1 MLLSNKM
8 ENKPSSGTLVRK
20 KRSYGKLSLDQ
31 KIQIIRAAE
40 MGYSQRTLASQYN
53 CGKTQIHLLVTQKDL
68 WLSKW
73 ERSRKGGNWSRMHE
87 TVSTSEI
94 NSLVW
99 DFYKKA
105 STHDIDVSINMLL
118 ERAKQVASSL
128 NVHNFEA
135 DYEWLVKFKG
145 QFNVD
150 LPISY
155 DGDSSSGAIN
165 DASEDADPLLSGYDK
180 SNVFHLGIAELYHR
194 TLPCIGQKSQEH
206 ITVCF
211 CVSASGEKEIIG
223 LVFSENACVEGELWN
238 VNVPCFSSPMGQATL
253 EVYHHSLNVLNQ
265 KMSQQDR
272 KILLYIDD
280 SMFPSEIERNMSNID
295 IRSWPW
301 VFNVQEIIN
310 NYRLLYCQRLM
321 SSLAASSLNHWN
333 RLGQRV
339 KNLPMSKVMKMVQS
353 AWKEVSSKLI
363 ELSFQ
368 CSTIDIERD
377 SLCQEINNKLLE
389 DIQKLVLMLK
399 CSKDITTPPNPEDV
413 SNIEEML
420 LQDSIDENKTL
431 DYVHPG
437 EEDENDSEP
446 FDEQD
451 TMCNLNGALSLM
463 GKTEVLPTLSR
474 LELFIESLAECPA
487 RQNAL
492 DLLDKLER
500 SVQDLLIT
508 DRVSLAEGNQDI
520 PLLE

>member
-8 ENKPSSGTLVRK
+8 ENKSGGTLVRK

-73 ERSRKGGNWSRMHE
+73 ERSRKGGNWSKIHE

-105 STHDIDVSINMLL
+105 STHDIDVSVNMLL
-118 ERAKQVASSL
+118 ERAKQVANSL

-135 DYEWLVKFKG
+135 DYEWLLKFKA

-150 LPISY
+150 LPLSY
-155 DGDSSSGAIN
+155 DCDSSSGTPGESAN
-165 DASEDADPLLSGYDK
+165 PLLSGFKK
-180 SNVFHLGIAELYHR
+180 SDVFHLGITELYHR
-194 TLPCIGQKSQEH
+194 TLPCIGQKSQDH

-265 KMSQQDR
+265 KMGQSDR
-272 KILLYIDD
+272 KILLYVDD
-280 SMFPSEIERNMSNID
+280 SQFPAEIERDMSNIE
-295 IRSWPW
+295 IRTWPW
-301 VFNVQEIIN
+301 MFNIQEIIN

-333 RLGQRV
+333 RLGLKV
-339 KNLPMSKVMKMVQS
+339 KNLPMSKVMKLVQS
-353 AWKEVSSKLI
+353 AWKDVSSRLI

-368 CSTIDIERD
+368 CNTVFTDRD
-377 SLCQEINNKLLE
+377 SQCQAINNKLLE
-389 DIQKLVLMLK
+389 EIQKLVLVLK
-399 CSKDITTPPNPEDV
+399 SSKENVTSPILEV
-413 SNIEEML
+413 SKIEEML
-420 LQDSIDENKTL
+420 SQDSIDENSKDFTHA
-431 DYVHPG
+431 DEG
-437 EEDENDSEP
+437 EESDSVP
-446 FDEQD
+446 FDQQD
-451 TMCNLNGALSLM
+451 TVCALNGALSLM
-463 GKTEVLPTLSR
+463 SKTEVLPTLSR
-474 LELFIESLAECPA
+474 LELFLESMTESPA

-500 SVQDLLIT
+500 AVQDLLIT
-508 DRVSLAEGNQDI
+508 DKAGSTEDGEGTSM
-520 PLLE
+520 

>member
-1 MLLSNKM
+1 MLLSKKM
-8 ENKPSSGTLVRK
+8 EIKSSGTLLRK
-20 KRSYGKLSLDQ
+20 KRTYGKLSLDQ

-73 ERSRKGGNWSRMHE
+73 ERSRKGGNRSRINE
-87 TVSTSEI
+87 TVSASEI

-105 STHDIDVSINMLL
+105 STHDIKVTVNMLL

-135 DYEWLVKFKG
+135 DYEWLVKFKA

-150 LPISY
+150 LPILY
-155 DGDSSSGAIN
+155 DFDSSSGTLP
-165 DASEDADPLLSGYDK
+165 DEPADPLLSGYEKTD
-180 SNVFHLGIAELYHR
+180 VYHLGVAELYHR
-194 TLPCIGQKSQEH
+194 TLPCIGQKSQDH

-223 LVFSENACVEGELWN
+223 LVFGENACVEGELWN
-238 VNVPCFSSPMGQATL
+238 VNVPCFSSPMGQVTL

-265 KMSQQDR
+265 KMVESDK
-272 KILLYIDD
+272 KILLYVDD
-280 SMFPSEIERNMSNID
+280 AEFPSEIERDMSNIE

-301 VFNVQEIIN
+301 TFNVQEIIN

-321 SSLAASSLNHWN
+321 SSLAASNLNHWN
-333 RLGQRV
+333 KLGHKVR
-339 KNLPMSKVMKMVQS
+339 NLSLSKVMKFVQA

-363 ELSFQ
+363 EMSFL
-368 CSTIDIERD
+368 CSSIHTERD
-377 SLCQEINNKLLE
+377 ANCQEINNKLLG
-389 DIQKLVLMLK
+389 DIQKLVLTLK
-399 CSKDITTPPNPEDV
+399 CSKDNITTPKLQDV

-420 LQDSIDENKTL
+420 SQDSVDEDSKAIDFA
-431 DYVHPG
+431 D
-437 EEDENDSEP
+437 EEGIDSVP
-446 FDEQD
+446 FDEPD
-451 TMCNLNGALSLM
+451 TICNLNGSVSSLS
-463 GKTEVLPTLSR
+463 KTDVLPTLSKI
-474 LELFIESLAECPA
+474 ELFLESLPESSD

-500 SVQDLLIT
+500 AL
-508 DRVSLAEGNQDI
+508 QDI
-520 PLLE
+520 IINDKAGSSQENEIPT